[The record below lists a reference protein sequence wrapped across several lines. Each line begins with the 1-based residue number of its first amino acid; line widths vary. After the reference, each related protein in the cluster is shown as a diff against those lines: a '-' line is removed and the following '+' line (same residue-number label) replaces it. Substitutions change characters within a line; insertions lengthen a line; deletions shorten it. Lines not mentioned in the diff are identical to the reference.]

1 MKPVFLCLLAM
12 LTAAS
17 AVQDKIEPAL
27 ASNGE
32 GIAALCAENGLAG
45 RVAWVSD
52 CEGDLEIYVMD
63 LDTGLPDRITYN
75 TCADRSPAL
84 SPDGRYLAWVSEM
97 YGQPDL
103 YLMDLNNT
111 GRDRVWDKLT
121 DTPGVENDLSWSAD
135 GERIYFSSYEAIDYG
150 AVGLF
155 AGSTEELEHLSGRRN
170 CFAVYYYDLERGVLE
185 PQSLEPGDYR
195 WPVHVAGFGVVC
207 VYEPWSELVSPFTA
221 GLVFVHDALATSD
234 LATPGDEVFGPLRRF
249 PDGTLLVPYREG
261 ELMYGARMDAPTET
275 VLSSRPLEPDRFN
288 LAPDPAGGDWFIG
301 QTADVGDPSSEI
313 ILFGSGAESELPVE
327 IRLTENE
334 SYDGEPAWAAVKGE

>member
-12 LTAAS
+12 LTAA
-17 AVQDKIEPAL
+17 AAAQDETDPAL
-27 ASNGE
+27 AASGA
-32 GIAALCAENGLAG
+32 GIAALCAENGLSG

-63 LDTGLPDRITYN
+63 LDAGCPDRVTYN
-75 TCADRSPAL
+75 ECADRSPAL

-103 YLMDLNNT
+103 YLMDLN
-111 GRDRVWDKLT
+111 DRLWDKLT
-121 DTPGVENDLSWSAD
+121 DTPGFEGDLSWSAD

-150 AVGLF
+150 TVGLF
-155 AGSTEELEHLSGRRN
+155 AGSTEELEHLAGRRYS
-170 CFAVYYYDLERGVLE
+170 FAVYYYDLDYKTVE

-195 WPVHVAGFGVVC
+195 WPCHVAGFGVVC
-207 VYEPWSELVSPFTA
+207 RYEPWSAEVSSFPA
-221 GLVFVHDALATSD
+221 GLIFVHDALVTSD
-234 LATPGDEVFGPLRRF
+234 LSTPGDEVVGPLRRF

-261 ELMYGARMDAPTET
+261 DWNYCARMDAPTET

-301 QTADVGDPSSEI
+301 QTAVEGDPTAEI
-313 ILFGSGAESELPVE
+313 VLFGEGFSESPVE
-327 IRLTENE
+327 IKLTDNAT
-334 SYDGEPAWAAVKGE
+334 YDGEPTWAVVKGE